1 MCVCTSCT
9 DFLFPFQDGSD
20 LVDTEYVFV
29 EWFVGKNGVR
39 FALINFLASIAFG
52 VGKLFPADY
61 LCKTQT
67 CKKVSHN
74 SVMSLCLFVFDVSDL
89 VIAFYMKQEGKQ
101 PLPCGLDQACP
112 SLKKFLAFT
121 DSTVGKVI
129 NLISGLAY
137 LIFDAIREEKPGSGT
152 SALVALA
159 CTAEVIKM
167 LLDIILWYRKSNKKG
182 TQNGTDQQ
190 ESNGMETGISIEIG
204 NVAPKAEVAM
214 REHIKTN
221 PNGDVVNQ
229 GCDTSGGFT
238 DDDAITSRAV
248 HHGVSCDGCATSPVV
263 GLRWKCKQCANYD
276 LCNTC
281 YNSFCGNRD
290 IHDASHTF
298 ENVGHSSS

>member
-20 LVDTEYVFV
+20 TVDSDNDFV
-29 EWFVGKNGVR
+29 LWFVGKNGFR

-204 NVAPKAEVAM
+204 NVAPTAEVAT
-214 REHIKTN
+214 RTAPEASSAVAGAGGGGGGDAKA
-221 PNGDVVNQ
+221 NGDGADQVRHAYTTTAHWRTHTHIDLY
-229 GCDTSGGFT
+229 CFT
-238 DDDAITSRAV
+238 HTLNMGAILLAPS
-248 HHGVSCDGCATSPVV
+248 
-263 GLRWKCKQCANYD
+263 
-276 LCNTC
+276 
-281 YNSFCGNRD
+281 
-290 IHDASHTF
+290 
-298 ENVGHSSS
+298 